1 MKRGPWRLRLNFQ
14 EVTIK
19 DKEWVE
25 PLLKTGNRGSLE
37 YNFATTFVWRN
48 IYRFE
53 IARMDDYFLL
63 RADPKNPT
71 YLFPAGRGPL
81 EPVIRTLHED
91 ALEAGVPLVL
101 NTVLP
106 DARARLEE
114 LYPGKFTFEYWRDG
128 ADYVYD
134 TQALATLAG
143 KKLAGKRNH
152 IRRFLDN
159 HPDWRYEPISADNLE
174 DVRKMNNIWCIQ
186 NGCAEDLAI
195 SDEYCA
201 VESAIRHFDELGLS
215 GGLLRAGGKV
225 VAFSIGDPLNE
236 DTFLVH
242 FEKAFADIQG
252 AYPMI
257 NQQFIRHNCM
267 NYPYVNREEDA
278 GVPGLR
284 RAKLLY
290 YPIRLVEKYIA
301 TLKEPI

>member
-1 MKRGPWRLRLNFQ
+1 MGLNFQ
-14 EVTIK
+14 DVTIQ
-19 DKEWVE
+19 DKEWIE
-25 PLLKTGNRGSLE
+25 PLLKMGIRGSLE
-37 YNFATTFVWRN
+37 YNFTTTFVWRN
-48 IYRFE
+48 IYNFGV
-53 IARMDDYFLL
+53 ARMDDYFLL
-63 RADPKNPT
+63 RANPQCPS

-81 EPVIRTLHED
+81 EPVILALQED
-91 ALEAGVPLVL
+91 AREAGTPLVF

-106 DARARLEE
+106 DAKAKLEE
-114 LYPGKFTFEYWRDG
+114 LYPGKFEFEYYRDG

-134 TQALATLAG
+134 REALSSLVG

-159 HPDWRYEPISADNLE
+159 HPDWQYESIGKENLD
-174 DVRKMNNIWCIQ
+174 DVRKMNNLWCIQ
-186 NGCAEDLAI
+186 NGCAEDAAI

-215 GGLLRAGGKV
+215 GGLIRAEDKV
-225 VAFSIGDPLNE
+225 VAFSIGDPLSD

-257 NQQFIRHNCM
+257 NQQFVQHNCM
-267 NYPYVNREEDA
+267 EYQFVNREEDA

-284 RAKLLY
+284 RAKLSYNPL
-290 YPIRLVEKYIA
+290 RLVEKYVA

>member
-1 MKRGPWRLRLNFQ
+1 MRLNFQ

-25 PLLKTGNRGSLE
+25 PLLKTGNRGSME
-37 YNFATTFVWRN
+37 YNYTTTFVWRN
-48 IYRFE
+48 SYRFE

-63 RADPKNPT
+63 RTDPQNPT

-81 EPVIRTLHED
+81 EPVIRALHED
-91 ALEAGVPLVL
+91 ALEAGVSLVF

-106 DARARLEE
+106 DAKGRLEE
-114 LYPGKFTFEYWRDG
+114 LYPGKFAFEYWRDG

-159 HPDWRYEPISADNLE
+159 NPDWRYEPVSAENLD
-174 DVRKMNNIWCIQ
+174 DVRKMNTVWCIQ

-195 SDEYCA
+195 SEEYCA
-201 VESAIRHFDELGLS
+201 VESAVRHFDELGLS
-215 GGLLRAGGKV
+215 GGLLRAGGKA

-236 DTFLVH
+236 DTYLVH

-257 NQQFIRHNCM
+257 NQQFIQHNCM
-267 NYPYVNREEDA
+267 KYKFVNREEDA

-284 RAKLLY
+284 RAKLSY
-290 YPIRLVEKYIA
+290 QPIRLVEKYIA

>member
-1 MKRGPWRLRLNFQ
+1 MRLNFQ
-14 EVTIK
+14 DVTIQ
-19 DKEWVE
+19 DKEWIE
-25 PLLKTGNRGSLE
+25 PLLKIGIRGSLE
-37 YNFATTFVWRN
+37 YNFTTTFVWRN
-48 IYRFE
+48 IYSFH

-63 RADPKNPT
+63 RANPKTPS

-81 EPVIRTLHED
+81 EPVIRALQED
-91 ALEAGVPLVL
+91 ASAAGCPLVF

-106 DARARLEE
+106 DAKARLEE
-114 LYPGKFTFEYWRDG
+114 LYPGKFAFEYYRDG

-134 TQALATLAG
+134 RQALASLVG

-159 HPDWRYEPISADNLE
+159 HPDWRYEPVSRENLE
-174 DVRKMNNIWCIQ
+174 DVRKMNNLWCIQ
-186 NGCAEDLAI
+186 NGCAEDAAI

-201 VESAIRHFDELGLS
+201 VESAIRHFDELGLT
-215 GGLLRAGGKV
+215 GGLIRAEDKV
-225 VAFSIGDPLNE
+225 VAFSIGDPLSE

-257 NQQFIRHNCM
+257 NQQFVLHNCM
-267 NYPYVNREEDA
+267 DYPFVNREEDA

-284 RAKLLY
+284 HAKLSY
-290 YPIRLVEKYIA
+290 NPVRLVEKYVA
-301 TLKEPI
+301 TLKEPV